1 MSDDVKTVGE
11 LLQNQ
16 FEKAGVPAAPFTEF
30 GFEPHI
36 PAEIGDYIGENGFLM
51 CGKCHTRKECVFK
64 LSGRMVPCM
73 CECRKR
79 EWAEKEEAKKREQ
92 ERDRIRELLSMSLID
107 ELFYRSTFDSFII
120 RNEKDAKF
128 KNRLCKYADRFE
140 EMYEMNKGLLLYG
153 PPGTGKTFGA
163 YCIANQL
170 INQGVS
176 VFITSVVKLATG
188 FGDELQRTL
197 GIMRNARLL
206 ILDDLGA
213 ERNTEARAEQVFD
226 VIDSRINSCK
236 PMIITS
242 NITKFKDDDIRRQ
255 RVYDRLSKVCIPM
268 FVDGESRRLE
278 DAKANHDRLMA
289 MLDE

>member
-1 MSDDVKTVGE
+1 M
-11 LLQNQ
+11 
-16 FEKAGVPAAPFTEF
+16 
-30 GFEPHI
+30 
-36 PAEIGDYIGENGFLM
+36 
-51 CGKCHTRKECVFK
+51 
-64 LSGRMVPCM
+64 
-73 CECRKR
+73 
-79 EWAEKEEAKKREQ
+79 
-92 ERDRIRELLSMSLID
+92 
-107 ELFYRSTFDSFII
+107 
-120 RNEKDAKF
+120 
-128 KNRLCKYADRFE
+128 
-140 EMYEMNKGLLLYG
+140 
-153 PPGTGKTFGA
+153 
-163 YCIANQL
+163 
-170 INQGVS
+170 
-176 VFITSVVKLATG
+176 KLATG

-242 NITKFKDDDIRRQ
+242 NITKFKDEDIRRQ

>member
-1 MSDDVKTVGE
+1 MSDDVKTVDE

-16 FEKAGVPAAPFTEF
+16 FENAGVPAAPFSEF
-30 GFEPHI
+30 GFMPHI
-36 PAEIGDYIGENGFLM
+36 PADEGDYVGDDGFLM

-64 LSGRMVPCM
+64 LSGRMVPCT
-73 CECRKR
+73 CECQKKA
-79 EWAEKEEAKKREQ
+79 WAAKEEAKKREE
-92 ERDRIRELLSMSLID
+92 ERDRIRELLSMSLVD
-107 ELFYRSTFDSFII
+107 KLFYRSTFDNFTV
-120 RNEKDAKF
+120 RNEKDAKY
-128 KNRLCKYADRFE
+128 KKRLRNYADRFE
-140 EMYEMNKGLLLYG
+140 EMYGMNKGLLLYG

-170 INQGVS
+170 IAQGVP
-176 VFITSVVKLATG
+176 VFVSSIVKLATG

-197 GIMRNARLL
+197 SIMRSARLL

-213 ERNTEARAEQVFD
+213 ERNTETKAEQVFD

-255 RVYDRLSKVCIPM
+255 RVYDRLSEVCIPL

-278 DAKANHDRLMA
+278 DAKANHDKLMA
-289 MLDE
+289 MLDK

>member
-16 FEKAGVPAAPFTEF
+16 FEKAGVPAAPFSEF

-36 PAEIGDYIGENGFLM
+36 PAETGDYIGDDGFLM

-107 ELFYRSTFDSFII
+107 EVFYRSTFDNFTV
-120 RNEKDAKF
+120 RNEKDALYMK
-128 KNRLCKYADRFE
+128 RLRNYADKFDT
-140 EMYEMNKGLLLYG
+140 MLQMNKGLLLYG

-170 INQGVS
+170 IAQGVP
-176 VFITSVVKLATG
+176 VFVSSIVKLATG

-197 GIMRNARLL
+197 AIMRNARLL

-213 ERNTEARAEQVFD
+213 ERNTETKAEQVFD
-226 VIDSRINSCK
+226 IIDSRINSGK

-242 NITKFKDDDIRRQ
+242 NITKFKDEDIRRQ
-255 RVYDRLSKVCIPM
+255 RVYDRLSDACIPLY
-268 FVDGESRRLE
+268 VDGESRRRE
-278 DAKANHDRLMA
+278 AAKKNHSALMS